1 MFSTTLNTLNMNVKL
16 SIDCFV
22 LIMQL
27 RMLEIQTR
35 VLTFQYLLFSFR

>member
-1 MFSTTLNTLNMNVKL
+1 MNVKL